1 MSLLE
6 LASSDHFD
14 CADLVI
20 CIDRT
25 ADEEDFKDL
34 IRSLN
39 WVGFEL
45 TMLEAW
51 AGSEGCISDRY
62 VFLGM
67 DV

>member
-6 LASSDHFD
+6 LASSEHFD
-14 CADLVI
+14 CTDLVI
-20 CIDRT
+20 GVERT
-25 ADEEDFKDL
+25 ADAEEVKDVN
-34 IRSLN
+34 RSLA

-51 AGSEGCISDRY
+51 AGEGGCISERY

-67 DV
+67 EI